1 EPRVKAPSATE
12 QLGPHRDAMQALDW
26 ALPAL
31 RADLDAAGRQP
42 FRETGAQEDF
52 LHRHDAPAH
61 EPQGP
66 ERTERFERALTRVR
80 QWADAGEALTFSR
93 MVEVQETV
101 LGVRTAFRTGEA
113 FAHGGAH
120 RYAQAPGLEAAFV
133 GKVEGEARE
142 ERHPVAHATRL
153 YLDLCFF
160 HPFPDGNARAAR
172 LWLEYML
179 RRGGLPTPPL
189 APIVLF
195 PKRPGDTESYVRF
208 ARLLARSIAGP
219 DAPCRNE
226 VQP

>member
-1 EPRVKAPSATE
+1 MKAPAATE
-12 QLGPHRDAMQALDW
+12 QLGPHRDAMQAVDW

-61 EPQGP
+61 EAQGP
-66 ERTERFERALTRVR
+66 ERTERFEQALARVR
-80 QWADAGEALTFSR
+80 QLADAGEALTFSR
-93 MVEVQETV
+93 MVEVQER
-101 LGVRTAFRTGEA
+101 LRGVRTAFRTGDA

-133 GKVEGEARE
+133 GKVEAEARE

-189 APIVLF
+189 VPVVLF
-195 PKRPGDTESYVRF
+195 PKRPGDAVGYVRLT
-208 ARLLARSIAGP
+208 RLVARSIAGP

>member
-1 EPRVKAPSATE
+1 MKTPPSPE
-12 QLGPHRDAMQALDW
+12 QLGPHLEATRALDW

-31 RADLDAAGRQP
+31 AADLAAAGRQP

-61 EPQGP
+61 EAWGP
-66 ERTERFERALTRVR
+66 VRTERFEQALVQVR
-80 QWADAGEALTFSR
+80 RCTDAGEPLTFAR
-93 MVEVQETV
+93 MVAVQGEV
-101 LGVRTAFRTGEA
+101 LGAPTGFRTGEA
-113 FAHGGAH
+113 FAHRGAH
-120 RYAQAPGLEAAFV
+120 RYAQASGLEAAFIA
-133 GKVEGEARE
+133 KVEADARE
-142 ERHPVAHATRL
+142 ARHPVAHAIRL

-189 APIVLF
+189 APLVLW
-195 PKRPGDTESYVRF
+195 PKRPGDAVGYTRL

-219 DAPCRNE
+219 EAPCRNE
-226 VQP
+226 VSP

>member
-1 EPRVKAPSATE
+1 MKAPSATD
-12 QLGPHRDAMQALDW
+12 QLGPHRDTMQALDW
-26 ALPAL
+26 ALPTL

-61 EPQGP
+61 EAQGP
-66 ERTERFERALTRVR
+66 GRTARFERALARVR
-80 QWADAGEALTFSR
+80 ELAGTGEALTFSR
-93 MVEVQETV
+93 MVEVQETL

-113 FAHGGAH
+113 FAHAGAH
-120 RYAQAPGLEAAFV
+120 RYAQGPGLEAAFIA
-133 GKVEGEARE
+133 KVEAEARE

-179 RRGGLPTPPL
+179 RRGGLPTPTL

-195 PKRPGDTESYVRF
+195 PKRPGDAERYVRF

>member
-1 EPRVKAPSATE
+1 MNAPSSTE
-12 QLGPHRDAMQALDW
+12 QLAPHREATLALDW

-31 RADLDAAGRQP
+31 RADLTAAARQP

-61 EPQGP
+61 EAQGP
-66 ERTERFERALTRVR
+66 ARTERFERALDRVR
-80 QWADAGEALTFSR
+80 RLADLGEPLTFAR
-93 MVEVQETV
+93 MVEVQSEL
-101 LGVRTAFRTGEA
+101 LGAPTGFRTGDA
-113 FAHGGAH
+113 FARGGAH
-120 RYAQAPGLEAAFV
+120 RYAQAPGLEATFRD
-133 GKVEGEARE
+133 KVEADARE

-179 RRGGLPTPPL
+179 RRGRLPTPPL
-189 APIVLF
+189 APVVLW
-195 PKRPGDTESYVRF
+195 PKHPGDAVNYTRL
-208 ARLLARSIAGP
+208 ARLLARTIAGP

-226 VQP
+226 VPE